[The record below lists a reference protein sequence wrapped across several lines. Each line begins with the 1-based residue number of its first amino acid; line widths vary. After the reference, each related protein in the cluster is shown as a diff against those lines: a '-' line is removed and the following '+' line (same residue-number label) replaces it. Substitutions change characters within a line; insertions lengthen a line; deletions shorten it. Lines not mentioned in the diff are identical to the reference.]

1 MIGALE
7 VEAPFGREFMGHEE
21 ELLQIVAGT
30 TSVILDIMRLIRTGD
45 KDKKKG
51 IGVLPPSNPTAA
63 PPANA

>member
-1 MIGALE
+1 M
-7 VEAPFGREFMGHEE
+7 EAHNGQEIKGQEE

-51 IGVLPPSNPTAA
+51 IGVMPPST
-63 PPANA
+63 PASTPLKA

>member
-1 MIGALE
+1 LE
-7 VEAPFGREFMGHEE
+7 VEAHFGQEFKGHEE

-51 IGVLPPSNPTAA
+51 IGVMPPTT
-63 PPANA
+63 PASTPLKA